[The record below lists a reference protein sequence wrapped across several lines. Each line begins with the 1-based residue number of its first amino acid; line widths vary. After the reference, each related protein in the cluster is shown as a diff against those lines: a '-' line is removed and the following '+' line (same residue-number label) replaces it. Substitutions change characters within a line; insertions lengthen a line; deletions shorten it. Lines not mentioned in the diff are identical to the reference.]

1 MKKFLAI
8 LLIAIVACSTVS
20 VVEEEEFDL
29 EKLPDWVKKGWS
41 TLLKTFKKVVQF
53 LKDNGLWDPLVK
65 LLKESGKVAAKE
77 LCLKV
82 YDEEFCDEL
91 LGSLLKKA
99 ENGEVEL
106 KSLRS
111 WFKNFIKNI
120 DKAITDALKW
130 VDKKFGTPFTDLY
143 EDLKR
148 ALGLEKGQDDQTK

>member
-1 MKKFLAI
+1 MKKILAI
-8 LLIAIVACSTVS
+8 LLIAIVACSTAS

-91 LGSLLKKA
+91 LGSLVKKS
-99 ENGEVEL
+99 EDGEVVL
-106 KSLRS
+106 KSFWS
-111 WFKNFIKNI
+111 WLGNLFTKIKNFYYEN
-120 DKAITDALKW
+120 KAIIDG
-130 VDKKFGTPFTDLY
+130 VI
-143 EDLKR
+143 
-148 ALGLEKGQDDQTK
+148 KGVQFAINHQVTFHIPL

>member
-20 VVEEEEFDL
+20 VVEEEEFDF

-53 LKDNGLWDPLVK
+53 LKDSGLWEPLVK

-91 LGSLLKKA
+91 LGSLVKKT
-99 ENGEVEL
+99 ENYMAQKQIENKE
-106 KSLRS
+106 
-111 WFKNFIKNI
+111 
-120 DKAITDALKW
+120 
-130 VDKKFGTPFTDLY
+130 
-143 EDLKR
+143 
-148 ALGLEKGQDDQTK
+148 